1 MTGTVLAV
9 IGILLALGVPL
20 FVEWSRRP
28 KLMVERGD
36 DANQRDV
43 DPPWRI
49 VHVKI
54 ANLPLRGLLGRWLLR
69 NPATACRVAI
79 TFKST
84 SDGSEVQ
91 MAGRWSGSP
100 EPLSLV
106 PLPPRVPIAYA
117 KVHPQAGIPD
127 IQWYFDHTKLPET
140 LRTDLSADFDGEV
153 VAVAIKRKGDNSSF
167 GFTSESYAF
176 PDFCSPELELPDEE
190 YLVTVEAFAGG
201 IRKASQFRLRNTGSA
216 ETGLRLELISKDA
229 D

>member
-1 MTGTVLAV
+1 MVITGPLSGRRSEARAERSRLAVMTGTVLAV

-28 KLMVERGD
+28 KLMIERGD

-84 SDGSEVQ
+84 SDGREVQ

-106 PLPPRVPIAYA
+106 P
-117 KVHPQAGIPD
+117 
-127 IQWYFDHTKLPET
+127 
-140 LRTDLSADFDGEV
+140 
-153 VAVAIKRKGDNSSF
+153 
-167 GFTSESYAF
+167 
-176 PDFCSPELELPDEE
+176 
-190 YLVTVEAFAGG
+190 
-201 IRKASQFRLRNTGSA
+201 
-216 ETGLRLELISKDA
+216 
-229 D
+229 